1 MRLRTIDRALRIP
14 STEAEVM
21 STERKNPYQR
31 DQALN
36 DSMHGQSEERAEK
49 TLEDSDSNQD
59 KKIRRSKDLQE

>member
-1 MRLRTIDRALRIP
+1 
-14 STEAEVM
+14 M

-49 TLEDSDSNQD
+49 TLQDSNSNQD
-59 KKIRRSKDLQE
+59 KKSRRSKDLQE

>member
-1 MRLRTIDRALRIP
+1 
-14 STEAEVM
+14 M

-49 TLEDSDSNQD
+49 TLKDSDSNQD
-59 KKIRRSKDLQE
+59 KKSRRSKDLRE